1 MRMNS
6 TSDDKHKMSE
16 SGLNEAEPPK
26 IKLLIADD
34 EQEFAATLLAR
45 LELRNFDVTTVAS
58 GTEAIAAVEEA
69 MPDVMVLDLKMP
81 DLDGLEVL
89 AQLRKKYSD
98 LKVIILTGH
107 GSFEAGR
114 EGMELGAF
122 DYLMKP
128 VDLNKLIEVVRDAHR
143 QG

>member
-1 MRMNS
+1 MTDNQS
-6 TSDDKHKMSE
+6 KQ
-16 SGLNEAEPPK
+16 

-34 EQEFAATLLAR
+34 ELEFASTLVAR
-45 LELRNFDVTTVAS
+45 LKLRNFQVAMVNT
-58 GTEAIAAVEEA
+58 GQDALQAVDRDL
-69 MPDVMVLDLKMP
+69 PDLLLLDLKMP

-89 AQLRKKYSD
+89 AMLREKHPD

-114 EGMELGAF
+114 DGMELGAC

-128 VDLNKLIEVVRDAHR
+128 IDLSRLIEAVNTACCPE
-143 QG
+143 

>member
-1 MRMNS
+1 MNP
-6 TSDDKHKMSE
+6 KQNE
-16 SGLNEAEPPK
+16 SNNALTGSNMKGEQQER
-26 IKLLIADD
+26 IRLLLADD

-45 LELRNFDVTTVAS
+45 LELRNFEVTAVAN
-58 GTEAIAAVEEA
+58 GRDAIAAVEKE

-89 AQLRKKYSD
+89 AQLRRKFSE

-143 QG
+143 QK

>member
-1 MRMNS
+1 MNS
-6 TSDDKHKMSE
+6 TSDDKHNMPE

-26 IKLLIADD
+26 IKLLIVDD

>member
-6 TSDDKHKMSE
+6 KATDDNKPGLTLNSE
-16 SGLNEAEPPK
+16 EQER
-26 IKLLIADD
+26 IKLLIVDD

-45 LELRNFDVTTVAS
+45 LELRNFEVTTVAS
-58 GTEAIAAVEEA
+58 GTEAIEAVEAA

-89 AQLRKKYSD
+89 AQLRRKYAE

-107 GSFEAGR
+107 GSFEAGH
-114 EGMELGAF
+114 EGMELGAI

-128 VDLNKLIEVVRDAHR
+128 VDLNKLIEVVKAAHR

>member
-1 MRMNS
+1 MNS
-6 TSDDKHKMSE
+6 TSDDKHNMPG
-16 SGLNEAEPPK
+16 SGLNEPESKK

-89 AQLRKKYSD
+89 AQLRKKYAD

-114 EGMELGAF
+114 TGMELGAF